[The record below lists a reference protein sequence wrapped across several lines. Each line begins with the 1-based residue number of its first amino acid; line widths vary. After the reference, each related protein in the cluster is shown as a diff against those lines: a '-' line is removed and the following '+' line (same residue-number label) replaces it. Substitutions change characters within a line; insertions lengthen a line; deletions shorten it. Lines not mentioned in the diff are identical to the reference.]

1 MIDPKKMAELVA
13 RAKNGDD
20 DAVSQLYSDCYGR
33 IFYVIKSIVGDEET
47 AMDLLQ
53 DTFLKAFKSINSL
66 EDNQAFY
73 AWLKRIAI
81 NTSKNW
87 LIKSRP
93 ILFSDLQN
101 PTVNDEEDAEPVENV
116 FEDPKLENMPEEV
129 VDKAEVSRLL
139 NEILDSLPA
148 DQRLAICMFYY
159 DDMSL
164 KEIAEVMDVPLST
177 VKNRL
182 AYGRKKVE
190 QKVLDL
196 EKRGTKI
203 YGLAPIAFLIFLF
216 KGMETQA
223 KELHPDQTALNSFRK
238 AVQAGQNQSAA
249 TDMAGKVAKEA
260 TKAGKKVVETVGI
273 KTLVIIG
280 AVAVIGIAGIGLL
293 GGKNTDK
300 LGSVQE
306 TYVERESETSSDI
319 EELGINEE
327 QCFMEQMYY
336 LLSIYKEG
344 DLPFGYMPYYG
355 DLVKENKALKFA
367 VIYDPSNYIQKLFLS
382 YDDTVCFLGYHAW
395 YQLGE
400 EQPPIWPEDVNC
412 EIGAYN
418 KEKKWYLA
426 GESDYFG
433 TDFDDRKYFNV
444 YSEEKPVYELDFL
457 DEEYVKFDGDNE
469 VTITKEEAEDVL
481 PLLNRDLS
489 GLIEALEWHNLEDM
503 DEFFAP
509 YLE

>member
-1 MIDPKKMAELVA
+1 MIDPKKMAGLVS

-33 IFYVIKSIVGDEET
+33 IFYVIKSIVGDEDA

-129 VDKAEVSRLL
+129 VDKVEVSRLL

-182 AYGRKKVE
+182 AYGRKKIE
-190 QKVLDL
+190 QKVIDL

-203 YGLAPIAFLIFLF
+203 YGLAPITFLLFLF

-223 KELHPDQTALNSFRK
+223 KELHPDQTALNSFWK
-238 AVQAGQNQSAA
+238 AVQAGENQSAA
-249 TDMAGKVAKEA
+249 MDMAGKVAKEA
-260 TKAGKKVVETVGI
+260 TKAGKKVVETVGV
-273 KTLVIIG
+273 KTLAIIG
-280 AVAVIGIAGIGLL
+280 AVAVIGIAGISFIERKPADVNSDYVKKTEDALYSETETKDEDSETLREKYFMESIYYDLRDYIRGM
-293 GGKNTDK
+293 GIFDGISIETYDECIKNNI
-300 LGSVQE
+300 SVQFS
-306 TYVERESETSSDI
+306 T
-319 EELGINEE
+319 
-327 QCFMEQMYY
+327 
-336 LLSIYKEG
+336 
-344 DLPFGYMPYYG
+344 
-355 DLVKENKALKFA
+355 
-367 VIYDPSNYIQKLFLS
+367 
-382 YDDTVCFLGYHAW
+382 
-395 YQLGE
+395 
-400 EQPPIWPEDVNC
+400 
-412 EIGAYN
+412 
-418 KEKKWYLA
+418 
-426 GESDYFG
+426 
-433 TDFDDRKYFNV
+433 
-444 YSEEKPVYELDFL
+444 
-457 DEEYVKFDGDNE
+457 EYVKGSDMQTVFIKQDDVVHAFAFRMYTNMDNLYMDGWDFRVEKYDPENCWYYE
-469 VTITKEEAEDVL
+469 HPTPSSPIHIYDASSREIYYFWDDMKKYSKYNPETGEKTAISKEESEEICSQFTD
-481 PLLNRDLS
+481 DLS
-489 GLIEALEWHNLEDM
+489 TMGLEWQDLTQENIDH
-503 DEFFAP
+503 FFAP

>member
-1 MIDPKKMAELVA
+1 MIEPKKLAELVA

-47 AMDLLQ
+47 TMDLLQ

-73 AWLKRIAI
+73 AWLKRIAL

-164 KEIAEVMDVPLST
+164 KEIAEVMDVPLSK

-203 YGLAPIAFLIFLF
+203 YGLAPITFLLFLF

-249 TDMAGKVAKEA
+249 MDMAGKVAKEA
-260 TKAGKKVVETVGI
+260 TKAGKKVVETVGV
-273 KTLVIIG
+273 KMLAIIG
-280 AVAVIGIAGIGLL
+280 AVAVIGIAGISFIERKPADVNSDYVKKTEDALYSETETKDEDSETLREKYFMESIYYDLRDYIRGM
-293 GGKNTDK
+293 GIFDGISIETYDECIKNNI
-300 LGSVQE
+300 SVQFS
-306 TYVERESETSSDI
+306 T
-319 EELGINEE
+319 
-327 QCFMEQMYY
+327 
-336 LLSIYKEG
+336 
-344 DLPFGYMPYYG
+344 
-355 DLVKENKALKFA
+355 
-367 VIYDPSNYIQKLFLS
+367 
-382 YDDTVCFLGYHAW
+382 
-395 YQLGE
+395 
-400 EQPPIWPEDVNC
+400 
-412 EIGAYN
+412 
-418 KEKKWYLA
+418 
-426 GESDYFG
+426 
-433 TDFDDRKYFNV
+433 
-444 YSEEKPVYELDFL
+444 
-457 DEEYVKFDGDNE
+457 EYVKGSDMQTVFIKQDNVVHAFAFRMYTNMDNLYMDGWDFRVEKYDPENCWYYE
-469 VTITKEEAEDVL
+469 HPTPSSPIHIYDASSREIYYFWDDMEKYSKYNPETGEKTAISKEESEEICSQFTD
-481 PLLNRDLS
+481 DLS
-489 GLIEALEWHNLEDM
+489 TMGLEWQDLTQENIDH
-503 DEFFAP
+503 FFAP

>member
-1 MIDPKKMAELVA
+1 MIDPKKMAELVT

-20 DAVSQLYSDCYGR
+20 NAVSQLYSDCYGR
-33 IFYVIKSIVGDEET
+33 IFYVIKSIVGDEDA

-101 PTVNDEEDAEPVENV
+101 PTVNDEEDSEPVENV

-260 TKAGKKVVETVGI
+260 TKAGKKVVETVGV
-273 KTLVIIG
+273 KTLAIIG
-280 AVAVIGIAGIGLL
+280 AVAVIGIAGISFIERKPADVNSDYVKKTEDALYSETETKDEDSETLREKYFMESIYYDLRDYIRGM
-293 GGKNTDK
+293 GIFDGISIETYDECIKNNI
-300 LGSVQE
+300 SVQFS
-306 TYVERESETSSDI
+306 T
-319 EELGINEE
+319 
-327 QCFMEQMYY
+327 
-336 LLSIYKEG
+336 
-344 DLPFGYMPYYG
+344 
-355 DLVKENKALKFA
+355 
-367 VIYDPSNYIQKLFLS
+367 
-382 YDDTVCFLGYHAW
+382 
-395 YQLGE
+395 
-400 EQPPIWPEDVNC
+400 
-412 EIGAYN
+412 
-418 KEKKWYLA
+418 
-426 GESDYFG
+426 
-433 TDFDDRKYFNV
+433 
-444 YSEEKPVYELDFL
+444 
-457 DEEYVKFDGDNE
+457 EYVKGSDMQTVFIKQDDVVHAFAFRMYTNMDNLYMDGWDFRVEKYDPENCWYYE
-469 VTITKEEAEDVL
+469 HPTPSSPIHIYDASSREIYYFWDDMKKYSKYNPETGEKTAISKEESEEICSQFTD
-481 PLLNRDLS
+481 DLS
-489 GLIEALEWHNLEDM
+489 TMVLEWQDLTQENIDH
-503 DEFFAP
+503 FFAP

>member
-1 MIDPKKMAELVA
+1 MIDPKKLAELVA

-47 AMDLLQ
+47 TMDLLQ

-73 AWLKRIAI
+73 AWLKRIAL

-203 YGLAPIAFLIFLF
+203 YGLAPITFLLFLF

-249 TDMAGKVAKEA
+249 MDMAGKVAKEA
-260 TKAGKKVVETVGI
+260 TKAGKKVVETVGV
-273 KTLVIIG
+273 KMLAIIG
-280 AVAVIGIAGIGLL
+280 AVAVIGIAGISFIERKPADVNSDYVKKTEDALYSETETKDEDSETLREKYFMESIYYDLRDYIRGM
-293 GGKNTDK
+293 GIFDGISIETYDECIKNNI
-300 LGSVQE
+300 SVQFS
-306 TYVERESETSSDI
+306 T
-319 EELGINEE
+319 
-327 QCFMEQMYY
+327 
-336 LLSIYKEG
+336 
-344 DLPFGYMPYYG
+344 
-355 DLVKENKALKFA
+355 
-367 VIYDPSNYIQKLFLS
+367 
-382 YDDTVCFLGYHAW
+382 
-395 YQLGE
+395 
-400 EQPPIWPEDVNC
+400 
-412 EIGAYN
+412 
-418 KEKKWYLA
+418 
-426 GESDYFG
+426 
-433 TDFDDRKYFNV
+433 
-444 YSEEKPVYELDFL
+444 
-457 DEEYVKFDGDNE
+457 EYVKGSDMQTVFIKQDNVVHAFAFRMYTNMDNLYMDGWDFRVEKYDPENCWYYE
-469 VTITKEEAEDVL
+469 HPTPSSPIHIYDASSREIYYFWDDMEKYSKYNPETGEKTAISKEESEEICSQFTD
-481 PLLNRDLS
+481 DLS
-489 GLIEALEWHNLEDM
+489 TMGLEWQDLTQENIDH
-503 DEFFAP
+503 FFAP

>member
-1 MIDPKKMAELVA
+1 MIDPKKLAELVA

-47 AMDLLQ
+47 TMDLLQ

-116 FEDPKLENMPEEV
+116 FEDPKLENMPEKV

-203 YGLAPIAFLIFLF
+203 YGLAPITFLLFLF

-249 TDMAGKVAKEA
+249 MDMAGKVAKEA
-260 TKAGKKVVETVGI
+260 TKAGKKVVETVGV
-273 KTLVIIG
+273 KMLAIIG
-280 AVAVIGIAGIGLL
+280 AVAVIGIAGISFIERKPADVNSDYVKKTEDALYSETETKDEDSETLREKYFMESIYYDLRDYIRGM
-293 GGKNTDK
+293 GIFDGISIETYDECIKNNI
-300 LGSVQE
+300 SVQFS
-306 TYVERESETSSDI
+306 T
-319 EELGINEE
+319 
-327 QCFMEQMYY
+327 
-336 LLSIYKEG
+336 
-344 DLPFGYMPYYG
+344 
-355 DLVKENKALKFA
+355 
-367 VIYDPSNYIQKLFLS
+367 
-382 YDDTVCFLGYHAW
+382 
-395 YQLGE
+395 
-400 EQPPIWPEDVNC
+400 
-412 EIGAYN
+412 
-418 KEKKWYLA
+418 
-426 GESDYFG
+426 
-433 TDFDDRKYFNV
+433 
-444 YSEEKPVYELDFL
+444 
-457 DEEYVKFDGDNE
+457 EYVKGSDMQTVFIKQDNVVHAFAFRMYTNMDNLYMDGWDFRVEKYDPENCWYYE
-469 VTITKEEAEDVL
+469 HPTPSSPIHIYDASSREIYYFWDDMEKYSKYNPETGEKAAISKEESEEICSQFTD
-481 PLLNRDLS
+481 DLS
-489 GLIEALEWHNLEDM
+489 TMGLEWQDLTQENIDH
-503 DEFFAP
+503 FFAP

>member
-1 MIDPKKMAELVA
+1 MIDPKKLAELVA

-47 AMDLLQ
+47 TMDLLQ

-73 AWLKRIAI
+73 AWLKRIAL

-203 YGLAPIAFLIFLF
+203 YGLAPITFLLFLF

-249 TDMAGKVAKEA
+249 MDMAGKVAKEA
-260 TKAGKKVVETVGI
+260 TKAGKKVVETVSV
-273 KTLVIIG
+273 KMLAIIG
-280 AVAVIGIAGIGLL
+280 AVAVIGIAGISFIERKPADVNSDYVKKTEDALYSETETKDEDSETLREKYFMESIYYDLRDYIRGM
-293 GGKNTDK
+293 GIFDGISIETYDECIKNNI
-300 LGSVQE
+300 SVQFS
-306 TYVERESETSSDI
+306 T
-319 EELGINEE
+319 
-327 QCFMEQMYY
+327 
-336 LLSIYKEG
+336 
-344 DLPFGYMPYYG
+344 
-355 DLVKENKALKFA
+355 
-367 VIYDPSNYIQKLFLS
+367 
-382 YDDTVCFLGYHAW
+382 
-395 YQLGE
+395 
-400 EQPPIWPEDVNC
+400 
-412 EIGAYN
+412 
-418 KEKKWYLA
+418 
-426 GESDYFG
+426 
-433 TDFDDRKYFNV
+433 
-444 YSEEKPVYELDFL
+444 
-457 DEEYVKFDGDNE
+457 EYVKGSDMQTVFIKQDNVVHAFAFRMYTNMDNLYMDGWDFRVEKYDPENCWYYE
-469 VTITKEEAEDVL
+469 HPTPSSPIHIYDASSREIYYFWDDMEKYSKYNPETGEKIAISKEESEEICSQFTD
-481 PLLNRDLS
+481 DLS
-489 GLIEALEWHNLEDM
+489 TMGLEWQDLTQENIDH
-503 DEFFAP
+503 FFAP

>member
-1 MIDPKKMAELVA
+1 MIEPKKLAELVA

-47 AMDLLQ
+47 TMDLLQ

-73 AWLKRIAI
+73 AWLKRIAL

-203 YGLAPIAFLIFLF
+203 YGLAPITFLLFLF

-249 TDMAGKVAKEA
+249 MDMAGKVAKEA
-260 TKAGKKVVETVGI
+260 TKAGKKVVETVGV
-273 KTLVIIG
+273 KMLAIIG
-280 AVAVIGIAGIGLL
+280 AVAVIGIAGISFIERKPADVNSDYVKKTEDALYSETETKDEDSETLREKYFMESIYYDLRDYIRGM
-293 GGKNTDK
+293 GIFDGISIETYDECIKNNI
-300 LGSVQE
+300 SVQFS
-306 TYVERESETSSDI
+306 T
-319 EELGINEE
+319 
-327 QCFMEQMYY
+327 
-336 LLSIYKEG
+336 
-344 DLPFGYMPYYG
+344 
-355 DLVKENKALKFA
+355 
-367 VIYDPSNYIQKLFLS
+367 
-382 YDDTVCFLGYHAW
+382 
-395 YQLGE
+395 
-400 EQPPIWPEDVNC
+400 
-412 EIGAYN
+412 
-418 KEKKWYLA
+418 
-426 GESDYFG
+426 
-433 TDFDDRKYFNV
+433 
-444 YSEEKPVYELDFL
+444 
-457 DEEYVKFDGDNE
+457 EYVKGSDMQTVFIKQDNVVHAFAFRMYTNMDNLYMDGWDFRVEKYDPENCWYYE
-469 VTITKEEAEDVL
+469 HPTPSSPIHIYDASSREIYYFWDDMEKYSKYNPETGEKTAISKEESEEICSQFTD
-481 PLLNRDLS
+481 DLS
-489 GLIEALEWHNLEDM
+489 TMGLEWQDLTQENIDH
-503 DEFFAP
+503 FFAP

>member
-1 MIDPKKMAELVA
+1 MIDPKKMAGLVA
-13 RAKNGDD
+13 RAKNGDNN
-20 DAVSQLYSDCYGR
+20 AVSQLYSDCYGR
-33 IFYVIKSIVGDEET
+33 IFYVIKSIVGDEDA

-81 NTSKNW
+81 NTAKNW
-87 LIKSRP
+87 LIKSRH

-164 KEIAEVMDVPLST
+164 KEIAEVMGVPLST
-177 VKNRL
+177 AKNRL

-203 YGLAPIAFLIFLF
+203 YGLAPIAFLIFLCN
-216 KGMETQA
+216 GMETQA

-238 AVQAGQNQSAA
+238 AVQAGQSQSAA
-249 TDMAGKVAKEA
+249 MNMAGKAAKEA

-280 AVAVIGIAGIGLL
+280 VVAVIGIAGISFI
-293 GGKNTDK
+293 GKKHNEPRQNLVQEIPET
-300 LGSVQE
+300 SVQE
-306 TYVERESETSSDI
+306 ETEDP
-319 EELGINEE
+319 ELVFEKAYMTKIYYGLEDY
-327 QCFMEQMYY
+327 MEGTGLFDDYGVV
-336 LLSIYKEG
+336 SYKECVAQNIIPQFFVEYDKGENTQKSFIRQG
-344 DLPFGYMPYYG
+344 DEVCMFCWLVNRHNDDLYFGANEYSRSDYIEKFDSENELYWLQASPNLPIHIYNSSAICIYG
-355 DLVKENKALKFA
+355 FWFDAEKYEK
-367 VIYDPSNYIQKLFLS
+367 YDPE
-382 YDDTVCFLGYHAW
+382 T
-395 YQLGE
+395 
-400 EQPPIWPEDVNC
+400 
-412 EIGAYN
+412 
-418 KEKKWYLA
+418 
-426 GESDYFG
+426 
-433 TDFDDRKYFNV
+433 
-444 YSEEKPVYELDFL
+444 EEKTAISKEDA
-457 DEEYVKFDGDNE
+457 EEICSHFTD
-469 VTITKEEAEDVL
+469 
-481 PLLNRDLS
+481 DLS
-489 GLIEALEWHNLEDM
+489 TMGLEWQDLTQENIDK
-503 DEFFAP
+503 FFAP

>member
-1 MIDPKKMAELVA
+1 MIDPKKMAGLVA

-33 IFYVIKSIVGDEET
+33 IFYVIKSIVGDEDA

-81 NTSKNW
+81 NTAKNW

-164 KEIAEVMDVPLST
+164 KEIAEVMGVPLST
-177 VKNRL
+177 AKNRL

-203 YGLAPIAFLIFLF
+203 YGLAPIAFLLFLF

-238 AVQAGQNQSAA
+238 AMQAGQNRSAA
-249 TDMAGKVAKEA
+249 MNMAGKVAKEA

-280 AVAVIGIAGIGLL
+280 AVAGIGIAGISFIGRKPADVNSDYVKETEDAIYSGTETKDEDSETLREKYFMKSIYYDL
-293 GGKNTDK
+293 RDYIRGMGIFDGISIETYDECIKNNI
-300 LGSVQE
+300 SVQFSTE
-306 TYVERESETSSDI
+306 YVEGSDMQTVFVKQDGIVHAFAFRIYTNMDDLYMDGWDFRVEKYDPENRWYYEHPTPSSPI
-319 EELGINEE
+319 H
-327 QCFMEQMYY
+327 
-336 LLSIYKEG
+336 
-344 DLPFGYMPYYG
+344 
-355 DLVKENKALKFA
+355 
-367 VIYDPSNYIQKLFLS
+367 IYDASSREIYYFW
-382 YDDTVCFLGYHAW
+382 DDMEKYSK
-395 YQLGE
+395 YN
-400 EQPPIWPEDVNC
+400 PE
-412 EIGAYN
+412 
-418 KEKKWYLA
+418 
-426 GESDYFG
+426 
-433 TDFDDRKYFNV
+433 T
-444 YSEEKPVYELDFL
+444 EEK
-457 DEEYVKFDGDNE
+457 
-469 VTITKEEAEDVL
+469 TAISKEEAEEICSHFTD
-481 PLLNRDLS
+481 DLS
-489 GLIEALEWHNLEDM
+489 TMGLEWQDLTQENIDK
-503 DEFFAP
+503 FFAP

>member
-1 MIDPKKMAELVA
+1 MIDPKKLAELVA

-47 AMDLLQ
+47 TMDLLQ

-73 AWLKRIAI
+73 AWLKRIAL

-203 YGLAPIAFLIFLF
+203 YGLAPITFLLFLF

-249 TDMAGKVAKEA
+249 MDMAGKVAKEA
-260 TKAGKKVVETVGI
+260 TKAGKKVVETVGV
-273 KTLVIIG
+273 KMLAIIG
-280 AVAVIGIAGIGLL
+280 AVAVIGIAGISFIERKPADVNSDYVKKTEDALYSETETKDEDSETLREKYFMESIYYDLRDYIRGM
-293 GGKNTDK
+293 GIFDGISIETYDKCIKNNI
-300 LGSVQE
+300 SVQFS
-306 TYVERESETSSDI
+306 T
-319 EELGINEE
+319 
-327 QCFMEQMYY
+327 
-336 LLSIYKEG
+336 
-344 DLPFGYMPYYG
+344 
-355 DLVKENKALKFA
+355 
-367 VIYDPSNYIQKLFLS
+367 
-382 YDDTVCFLGYHAW
+382 
-395 YQLGE
+395 
-400 EQPPIWPEDVNC
+400 
-412 EIGAYN
+412 
-418 KEKKWYLA
+418 
-426 GESDYFG
+426 
-433 TDFDDRKYFNV
+433 
-444 YSEEKPVYELDFL
+444 
-457 DEEYVKFDGDNE
+457 EYVKGSDMQTVFIKQDNVVHAFAFRMYTNMDNLYMDGWDFRVEKYDPENCWYYE
-469 VTITKEEAEDVL
+469 HPTPSSPIHIYDASSREIYYFWDDMEKYSKYNPETGEKTAISKEESEEICSQFTD
-481 PLLNRDLS
+481 DLS
-489 GLIEALEWHNLEDM
+489 TMGLEWQDLTQENIDH
-503 DEFFAP
+503 FFAP

>member
-1 MIDPKKMAELVA
+1 MIDPKKMAGLVA

-33 IFYVIKSIVGDEET
+33 IFYVIKSIVGDEDA

-81 NTSKNW
+81 NTAKNW

-164 KEIAEVMDVPLST
+164 KEIAEVMGVPLST
-177 VKNRL
+177 AKNRL

-203 YGLAPIAFLIFLF
+203 YGLAPIAFLLFLF

-238 AVQAGQNQSAA
+238 AMQAGQNRSAA
-249 TDMAGKVAKEA
+249 MNMAGKVAKEA

-280 AVAVIGIAGIGLL
+280 AVAVIGRKPADVNSDYVKETEDAIYSGTETKDEDSETLREKYFMKSIYYDLRDYIRGMGIFDGISIETYDECI
-293 GGKNTDK
+293 KNNI
-300 LGSVQE
+300 SVQFSTE
-306 TYVERESETSSDI
+306 YVEGSDMQTVFVKQDGIVHAFAFRIYTNMDDLYMDGWDFRVEKYDPENRWYYEHPTPSSPI
-319 EELGINEE
+319 H
-327 QCFMEQMYY
+327 
-336 LLSIYKEG
+336 
-344 DLPFGYMPYYG
+344 
-355 DLVKENKALKFA
+355 
-367 VIYDPSNYIQKLFLS
+367 IYDASSREIYYFW
-382 YDDTVCFLGYHAW
+382 DDMEKYSK
-395 YQLGE
+395 YN
-400 EQPPIWPEDVNC
+400 PE
-412 EIGAYN
+412 
-418 KEKKWYLA
+418 
-426 GESDYFG
+426 
-433 TDFDDRKYFNV
+433 T
-444 YSEEKPVYELDFL
+444 EEK
-457 DEEYVKFDGDNE
+457 
-469 VTITKEEAEDVL
+469 TAISKEEAEGIKTKL
-481 PLLNRDLS
+481 
-489 GLIEALEWHNLEDM
+489 EAEG
-503 DEFFAP
+503 AKVTIK
-509 YLE
+509 

>member
-1 MIDPKKMAELVA
+1 MIDPKKLAELVV

-47 AMDLLQ
+47 TMDLLQ

-129 VDKAEVSRLL
+129 VDKVEVSRLL

-182 AYGRKKVE
+182 AYGRKKIE
-190 QKVLDL
+190 QKVIDL

-203 YGLAPIAFLIFLF
+203 YGLAPITFLLFLF

-238 AVQAGQNQSAA
+238 AVQAGENQSAA
-249 TDMAGKVAKEA
+249 MDMAGKVAKEA
-260 TKAGKKVVETVGI
+260 TKAGKKVVETVGV
-273 KTLVIIG
+273 KTLAIIG
-280 AVAVIGIAGIGLL
+280 AVAVIGIAGISFIERKPADVNSDYVKKTEDALYSETETKDEDSETLREKYFMESIYYDLRDYIRGM
-293 GGKNTDK
+293 GIFDGISIETYDECIKNNI
-300 LGSVQE
+300 SVQFS
-306 TYVERESETSSDI
+306 T
-319 EELGINEE
+319 
-327 QCFMEQMYY
+327 
-336 LLSIYKEG
+336 
-344 DLPFGYMPYYG
+344 
-355 DLVKENKALKFA
+355 
-367 VIYDPSNYIQKLFLS
+367 
-382 YDDTVCFLGYHAW
+382 
-395 YQLGE
+395 
-400 EQPPIWPEDVNC
+400 
-412 EIGAYN
+412 
-418 KEKKWYLA
+418 
-426 GESDYFG
+426 
-433 TDFDDRKYFNV
+433 
-444 YSEEKPVYELDFL
+444 
-457 DEEYVKFDGDNE
+457 EYVKGSDMQTVFIKQDDVVHAFAFRMYTNMDNLYMDGWDFRVEKYDPENCWYYE
-469 VTITKEEAEDVL
+469 HPTPSSPIHIYDASSREIYYFWDDMKKYSKYNPETGEKTAISKEESEEICSQFTD
-481 PLLNRDLS
+481 DLS
-489 GLIEALEWHNLEDM
+489 TMGLEWQDLTQENIDH
-503 DEFFAP
+503 FFAP

>member
-1 MIDPKKMAELVA
+1 MIDPKKLAELVA

-47 AMDLLQ
+47 TMDLLQ

-203 YGLAPIAFLIFLF
+203 YGLAPITFLLFLF

-249 TDMAGKVAKEA
+249 MDMAGKVAKEA
-260 TKAGKKVVETVGI
+260 TKAGKKVVETVGV
-273 KTLVIIG
+273 KMLAIIG
-280 AVAVIGIAGIGLL
+280 AVAVIGIAGISFIERKPADVNSDYVKKTEDALYSETETKDEDSETLREKYFMESIYYDLRDYIRGM
-293 GGKNTDK
+293 GIFDGISIETYDECIKNNI
-300 LGSVQE
+300 SVQFS
-306 TYVERESETSSDI
+306 T
-319 EELGINEE
+319 
-327 QCFMEQMYY
+327 
-336 LLSIYKEG
+336 
-344 DLPFGYMPYYG
+344 
-355 DLVKENKALKFA
+355 
-367 VIYDPSNYIQKLFLS
+367 
-382 YDDTVCFLGYHAW
+382 
-395 YQLGE
+395 
-400 EQPPIWPEDVNC
+400 
-412 EIGAYN
+412 
-418 KEKKWYLA
+418 
-426 GESDYFG
+426 
-433 TDFDDRKYFNV
+433 
-444 YSEEKPVYELDFL
+444 
-457 DEEYVKFDGDNE
+457 EYVKGSDMQTVFIKQDNVVHAFAFRMYTNMDNLYMDGWDFRVEKYDPENCWYYE
-469 VTITKEEAEDVL
+469 HPTPSSPIHIYDASSREIYYFWDDMEKYSKYNPETGEKTAISKEESEEICSQFTD
-481 PLLNRDLS
+481 DLS
-489 GLIEALEWHNLEDM
+489 TMGLEWQDLTQENIDH
-503 DEFFAP
+503 FFVP

>member
-1 MIDPKKMAELVA
+1 MIDPKKLAELVA

-47 AMDLLQ
+47 TMDLLQ

-73 AWLKRIAI
+73 AWLKRIAL

-101 PTVNDEEDAEPVENV
+101 PTVNDEEDAQPVENV

-203 YGLAPIAFLIFLF
+203 YGLAPITFLLFLF

-249 TDMAGKVAKEA
+249 MDMAGKVAKEA
-260 TKAGKKVVETVGI
+260 TKAGKKVVETVSV
-273 KTLVIIG
+273 KMLAIIG
-280 AVAVIGIAGIGLL
+280 AVAVIGIAGISFIERKPADVNSDYVKKTEDALYSETETKDEDSETLREKYFMESIYYDLRDYIRGM
-293 GGKNTDK
+293 GIFDGISIETYDECIKNNI
-300 LGSVQE
+300 SVQFS
-306 TYVERESETSSDI
+306 T
-319 EELGINEE
+319 
-327 QCFMEQMYY
+327 
-336 LLSIYKEG
+336 
-344 DLPFGYMPYYG
+344 
-355 DLVKENKALKFA
+355 
-367 VIYDPSNYIQKLFLS
+367 
-382 YDDTVCFLGYHAW
+382 
-395 YQLGE
+395 
-400 EQPPIWPEDVNC
+400 
-412 EIGAYN
+412 
-418 KEKKWYLA
+418 
-426 GESDYFG
+426 
-433 TDFDDRKYFNV
+433 
-444 YSEEKPVYELDFL
+444 
-457 DEEYVKFDGDNE
+457 EYVKGSDMQTVFIKQDNVVHAFAFRMYTNMDNLYMDGWDFRVEKYDPENCWYYE
-469 VTITKEEAEDVL
+469 HPTPSSPIHIYDASSREIYYFWDDMEKYSKYNPETGEKIAISKEESEEICSQFTD
-481 PLLNRDLS
+481 DLS
-489 GLIEALEWHNLEDM
+489 TMGLEWQDLTQENIDH
-503 DEFFAP
+503 FFAP